1 MSEGCL
7 LTWVTVYMYITD
19 THMYIVDVSAEQLV
33 EQDTTQTTIINSIV
47 AVDTVVLHLIADV
60 SLYHHGMH
68 I

>member
-1 MSEGCL
+1 MSEGYL
-7 LTWVTVYMYITD
+7 LTWVTVYMYN
-19 THMYIVDVSAEQLV
+19 THMYIVDVPAEQFV

-47 AVDTVVLHLIADV
+47 AVDTLVLHLIADV